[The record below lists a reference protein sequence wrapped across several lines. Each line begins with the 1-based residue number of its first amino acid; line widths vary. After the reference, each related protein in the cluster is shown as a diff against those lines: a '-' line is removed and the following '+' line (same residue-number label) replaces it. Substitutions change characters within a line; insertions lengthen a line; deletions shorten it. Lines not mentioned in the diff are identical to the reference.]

1 MYIKRAYRGKSPPYV
16 FDGTFHRQMISASFA
31 PLFSGEYRVR
41 FIERSLHVSN
51 RHEVACAQ
59 PRTNWRVI
67 TRRWNR
73 EARRIFLGTM
83 LRPGDNCDT
92 PWHDTKKRFSI
103 TSPEARET
111 FSTTRNYTSELVF
124 ATVREHATGS
134 SRRRADKN
142 EHHPLSASFNGGEE
156 TIKADLFTR
165 TREIGLLGNTRII
178 YERLVGNRGRETDAS
193 TVCGESSINPCAEE
207 DWIRRNTVANDSRFL
222 KLRERQ
228 LLSRSFAA
236 SNILNSR
243 PPGYTNSFR
252 DYSRALIIW
261 KSRAVNYNVEV
272 FRGIVVER
280 VDEERCLCGMWIQRV
295 G

>member
-1 MYIKRAYRGKSPPYV
+1 MRIKTSIILSPP
-16 FDGTFHRQMISASFA
+16 
-31 PLFSGEYRVR
+31 P
-41 FIERSLHVSN
+41 
-51 RHEVACAQ
+51 
-59 PRTNWRVI
+59 
-67 TRRWNR
+67 
-73 EARRIFLGTM
+73 
-83 LRPGDNCDT
+83 
-92 PWHDTKKRFSI
+92 
-103 TSPEARET
+103 
-111 FSTTRNYTSELVF
+111 ST
-124 ATVREHATGS
+124 
-134 SRRRADKN
+134 
-142 EHHPLSASFNGGEE
+142 GGE

-280 VDEERCLCGMWIQRV
+280 VDEERCLCGM
-295 G
+295 

>member
-1 MYIKRAYRGKSPPYV
+1 M
-16 FDGTFHRQMISASFA
+16 
-31 PLFSGEYRVR
+31 
-41 FIERSLHVSN
+41 
-51 RHEVACAQ
+51 
-59 PRTNWRVI
+59 
-67 TRRWNR
+67 
-73 EARRIFLGTM
+73 
-83 LRPGDNCDT
+83 
-92 PWHDTKKRFSI
+92 
-103 TSPEARET
+103 
-111 FSTTRNYTSELVF
+111 
-124 ATVREHATGS
+124 
-134 SRRRADKN
+134 
-142 EHHPLSASFNGGEE
+142 
-156 TIKADLFTR
+156 
-165 TREIGLLGNTRII
+165 
-178 YERLVGNRGRETDAS
+178 GNRGRETDAS

-280 VDEERCLCGMWIQRV
+280 VDEKRCLCGM
-295 G
+295 

>member
-142 EHHPLSASFNGGEE
+142 EHHPLSASFNGGKRPSKR
-156 TIKADLFTR
+156 IC
-165 TREIGLLGNTRII
+165 LL
-178 YERLVGNRGRETDAS
+178 
-193 TVCGESSINPCAEE
+193 
-207 DWIRRNTVANDSRFL
+207 
-222 KLRERQ
+222 
-228 LLSRSFAA
+228 
-236 SNILNSR
+236 
-243 PPGYTNSFR
+243 
-252 DYSRALIIW
+252 
-261 KSRAVNYNVEV
+261 
-272 FRGIVVER
+272 ER
-280 VDEERCLCGMWIQRV
+280 VKSDFSGIRG
-295 G
+295 